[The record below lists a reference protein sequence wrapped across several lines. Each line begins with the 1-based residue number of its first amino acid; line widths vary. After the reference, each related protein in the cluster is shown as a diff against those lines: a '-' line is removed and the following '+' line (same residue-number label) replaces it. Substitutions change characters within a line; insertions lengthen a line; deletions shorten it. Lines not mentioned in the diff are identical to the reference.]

1 MDAESVLKELES
13 LQQLH
18 VEQHQQLSLALSN
31 SHALIQKFKKLTS
44 QKKSATIGSN
54 RSNPSQ
60 KSQRREDRR
69 ESFRSAKIQSR
80 VQSVEQLGFAVVF
93 GESAR
98 KTHCAPSTES
108 DESIQN
114 IDPSM
119 AAMAGPAGPA
129 GRLGSQPSASMLPAS
144 GSQPFDLIPVPP
156 VPTIRDA
163 NIPAELPGILDPG
176 LNGEKRMH
184 STFTLSNINKGAQS
198 EILEKWVVQEDGQEP
213 DDLGSKILLKMP
225 RILYVAVPVQA
236 LILAA
241 CLLFSDSLSNLQGQ
255 YYSSIISK
263 FFYTMA
269 SAVCPYFLLTSLRS
283 ADLMLSVGK
292 LNEFLADFNL
302 HWSSVS
308 GQRWRRYAL
317 MWMCLV
323 VVEIAT
329 QALFILDGSSGEHG
343 AFHSGHVIN
352 WLCVVSFA
360 ICSSLVVVVAYTQ
373 CHLLAALDKSLDCWC
388 FNIASDPDFD
398 LGVLTWNRLQ
408 ALLKCVGRSL
418 ASSFIAMQVLGA
430 VGFVYSLASGIMV
443 CFQFDFAGDKILRE
457 ALSSLPLLF
466 LFALNMTVCT
476 TGASLTEKC
485 RSIPALVNQLPSDI
499 CIDTNRQYLVN
510 FLKDSA
516 AGFCVKDIRLTR
528 EMLAKQFIII
538 GGVIS
543 GLFAALSRAI

>member
-31 SHALIQKFKKLTS
+31 SHALMEKFKTLTS
-44 QKKSATIGSN
+44 QKKSVTIHSM
-54 RSNPSQ
+54 PSQ

-80 VQSVEQLGFAVVF
+80 VQSVEQLGFALVF

-98 KTHCAPSTES
+98 KTHRPSIES

-114 IDPSM
+114 IDPSTM
-119 AAMAGPAGPA
+119 T
-129 GRLGSQPSASMLPAS
+129 GRLGSQPSQPSLFPAS
-144 GSQPFDLIPVPP
+144 GSQPFDLIPVPM
-156 VPTIRDA
+156 VGDV
-163 NIPAELPGILDPG
+163 NVPAELPGALDPG
-176 LNGEKRMH
+176 LNGEKRGH
-184 STFTLSNINKGAQS
+184 TTLTLSNINKGAQS

-241 CLLFSDSLSNLQGQ
+241 CLLFSDSLGNLQGQ
-255 YYSSIISK
+255 YYSSVISK
-263 FFYTMA
+263 FFYTIA

-323 VVEIAT
+323 LVEIAT
-329 QALFILDGSSGEHG
+329 QALFILDGISGEHG

-457 ALSSLPLLF
+457 VLSSLPLLF

-485 RSIPALVNQLPSDI
+485 RNIPALVNQLPSDI
-499 CIDTNRQYLVN
+499 CIDTDRQYLVN

>member
-31 SHALIQKFKKLTS
+31 SHALMEKFKTLTS
-44 QKKSATIGSN
+44 QKKSVTIHSM
-54 RSNPSQ
+54 PSQ

-69 ESFRSAKIQSR
+69 ESVRSAKIQSR

-98 KTHCAPSTES
+98 KTHRPSIES

-114 IDPSM
+114 IDPSTM
-119 AAMAGPAGPA
+119 T
-129 GRLGSQPSASMLPAS
+129 GRLGSQPSQPSMFPAS
-144 GSQPFDLIPVPP
+144 GSQPFDLIPVPM
-156 VPTIRDA
+156 VGDV
-163 NIPAELPGILDPG
+163 NVPAELPGALDPG
-176 LNGEKRMH
+176 LNGEKRGH
-184 STFTLSNINKGAQS
+184 TTLTLSNINKGAQS

-255 YYSSIISK
+255 YYSSVISK
-263 FFYTMA
+263 FFYTIA

-323 VVEIAT
+323 LVEIAT
-329 QALFILDGSSGEHG
+329 QALFILDGISGEHG

-443 CFQFDFAGDKILRE
+443 CFQFDFAADKILRE
-457 ALSSLPLLF
+457 VLSSLPLLF

-485 RSIPALVNQLPSDI
+485 RNIPALVNQLPSDI
-499 CIDTNRQYLVN
+499 CIDTDRQYLVN

>member
-31 SHALIQKFKKLTS
+31 SHALMEKFKTLTS
-44 QKKSATIGSN
+44 QKKSVTIHSM
-54 RSNPSQ
+54 PSQ

-69 ESFRSAKIQSR
+69 ESVRSAKIQSR
-80 VQSVEQLGFAVVF
+80 VQSVEQLGFALVF

-98 KTHCAPSTES
+98 KTHRPSIES

-114 IDPSM
+114 IDPSTM
-119 AAMAGPAGPA
+119 T
-129 GRLGSQPSASMLPAS
+129 GRLGSQPSQPSMFPAS
-144 GSQPFDLIPVPP
+144 GSQPFDLIPVPM
-156 VPTIRDA
+156 VGDV
-163 NIPAELPGILDPG
+163 NVPAELPGALDPG
-176 LNGEKRMH
+176 LNGEKRGH
-184 STFTLSNINKGAQS
+184 TTLTLSNINKGAQS
-198 EILEKWVVQEDGQEP
+198 EILEKWVVQEDRQEP

-255 YYSSIISK
+255 YYSSVISK
-263 FFYTMA
+263 FFYTIA

-323 VVEIAT
+323 LVEIAT
-329 QALFILDGSSGEHG
+329 QALFILDGISGEHG

-443 CFQFDFAGDKILRE
+443 CFQFDFAADKILRE
-457 ALSSLPLLF
+457 VLSSLPLLF

-485 RSIPALVNQLPSDI
+485 RNIPALVNQLPSDI
-499 CIDTNRQYLVN
+499 CIDTDRQYLVN

>member
-1 MDAESVLKELES
+1 MDDESVLKELES

-18 VEQHQQLSLALSN
+18 VEQHQQLSLALN
-31 SHALIQKFKKLTS
+31 KSHALMQKFKTLMPEN
-44 QKKSATIGSN
+44 KSVTLHSI
-54 RSNPSQ
+54 PSQ
-60 KSQRREDRR
+60 KSQRREDGK

-80 VQSVEQLGFAVVF
+80 VQSVEQLGFALVF

-98 KTHCAPSTES
+98 KTHSAPSMES

-114 IDPSM
+114 IDPSTKT
-119 AAMAGPAGPA
+119 
-129 GRLGSQPSASMLPAS
+129 GRLGSHQPSMFPAS
-144 GSQPFDLIPVPP
+144 GSQPFDLIPVPM
-156 VPTIRDA
+156 VGDV
-163 NIPAELPGILDPG
+163 NGPAEIPGALDPG
-176 LNGEKRMH
+176 LNGGKQAH
-184 STFTLSNINKGAQS
+184 TTLTLSNINKGAQS
-198 EILEKWVVQEDGQEP
+198 EILEKWVVQEDGQEILP
-213 DDLGSKILLKMP
+213 DDLGSKVLLKMP

-241 CLLFSDSLSNLQGQ
+241 CLLFSDSLRNLQVQ
-255 YYSSIISK
+255 YYSSVISK
-263 FFYTMA
+263 VFYTIA

-302 HWSSVS
+302 HWRSVS

-323 VVEIAT
+323 LVEIAT
-329 QALFILDGSSGEHG
+329 QALFILDGISGEHG

-352 WLCVVSFA
+352 GLCVVSFA
-360 ICSSLVVVVAYTQ
+360 ICSALVVVVAYTQ

-388 FNIASDPDFD
+388 FNIVTDPDFD
-398 LGVLTWNRLQ
+398 LGVLSWNRLQ
-408 ALLKCVGRSL
+408 ALLKCVSRSL

-443 CFQFDFAGDKILRE
+443 CFQFDFAAEKILRE
-457 ALSSLPLLF
+457 VLSSLPLLF

-485 RSIPALVNQLPSDI
+485 RNIPALVNQLPSDI
-499 CIDTNRQYLVN
+499 CIDTERQYLVN
-510 FLKDSA
+510 FLKDGKPNPKSY
-516 AGFCVKDIRLTR
+516 I
-528 EMLAKQFIII
+528 
-538 GGVIS
+538 
-543 GLFAALSRAI
+543 